1 MEIRPAPLVLAVA
14 FILTVP
20 LPSPAQ
26 TADRPSPQA
35 KVQAAT
41 QPPAQTQA
49 PSAAETSPQGAKSA
63 ISLGGMIAGVAMT
76 RLDTAVAPFFS
87 LRAIPEL
94 KFTLPAGR
102 GWTLDGE
109 ASANA
114 YGALIFPPGSS
125 AETDGD
131 IMPYRAWLRLSTARF
146 EARAG
151 LQKISFGSATLF
163 RPLMWFDGL
172 DPRDPLQ
179 LTDGVYALL
188 LRYYTPGNANFWAW
202 GLIANDD
209 RRGFD
214 LAPPDGR
221 TPEFGGRA
229 QLPLF
234 KGEIAATY
242 HRRKADI
249 ANLVPIMDPAA
260 PLPIPPVPE
269 DRFGLDGKWDI
280 GVGLSFE
287 AALVHQRTPFLF
299 TPYQRAYTIGL
310 DYTFG
315 IGHGLTAV
323 AEHFRIASSERAFS
337 RPLSP
342 EAGLSFTGLVL
353 RYPLGLRDEISGIFF
368 YDWDRRDAYRFISW
382 KRTTDALTLSAVVYW
397 NPAELLVFQGLPGSG
412 TLAGTGLELVLAY
425 YF

>member
-1 MEIRPAPLVLAVA
+1 MALRSAILVPAVA
-14 FILTVP
+14 AVLIAPV
-20 LPSPAQ
+20 PSPAQ
-26 TADRPSPQA
+26 TADEPAPKITAQATPQA
-35 KVQAAT
+35 
-41 QPPAQTQA
+41 PAQTQTS
-49 PSAAETSPQGAKSA
+49 SAAENASQEAKASVS
-63 ISLGGMIAGVAMT
+63 ISGMIAGAAIA
-76 RLDTAVAPFFS
+76 RLDTTVEPFFS

-114 YGALIFPPGSS
+114 YGSLVLHN
-125 AETDGD
+125 DGPAATSGA
-131 IMPYRAWLRLSTARF
+131 IKPYRAWLRLASSRF

-188 LRYYTPGNANFWAW
+188 LRYYTPGNANVWAW
-202 GLIANDD
+202 GLLANDD

-214 LAPPDGR
+214 LAPPDDR

-229 QLPLF
+229 QVPLF

-242 HRRKADI
+242 HHRKADI
-249 ANLVPIMDPAA
+249 AGLVPIMDPFA

-269 DRFGLDGKWDI
+269 DRFGLDGKWDV

-299 TPYQRAYTIGL
+299 TPYQRAYTVGL

-315 IGHGLTAV
+315 LGHGLTAV
-323 AEHFRIASSERAFS
+323 GEHFRIDSSARAFS
-337 RPLSP
+337 S
-342 EAGLSFTGLVL
+342 GDGFSFTGLLL
-353 RYPLGLRDEISGIFF
+353 RYPLGLRDEISGIFY
-368 YDWDRRDAYRFISW
+368 YDWEHRDAYRFLSW
-382 KRTTDALTLSAVVYW
+382 KHTTDALTLNAIVYW
-397 NPAELLVFQGLPGSG
+397 NPAELLVFQGQPGSG

>member
-1 MEIRPAPLVLAVA
+1 MRIRPVLPLFALVLAS
-14 FILTVP
+14 TYP
-20 LPSPAQ
+20 LASSAQ
-26 TADRPSPQA
+26 TADGP
-35 KVQAAT
+35 
-41 QPPAQTQA
+41 
-49 PSAAETSPQGAKSA
+49 AKSSL
-63 ISLGGMIAGVAMT
+63 SLGGMIAGAALS
-76 RLDTAVAPFFS
+76 RLDTAVEPLFS

-102 GWTLDGE
+102 AWTFDGE

-114 YGALIFPPGSS
+114 YGSLAFPRGAS
-125 AETDGD
+125 AATDGALK
-131 IMPYRAWLRLSTARF
+131 PYRAWLRLSTSRF
-146 EARAG
+146 EARVG
-151 LQKISFGSATLF
+151 LQKLSFGSATLF

-188 LRYYTPGNANFWAW
+188 LRYYAPSNANVWAW
-202 GLIANDD
+202 GLIGNDE
-209 RRGFD
+209 RRGWD
-214 LAPPDGR
+214 IAPSAAR
-221 TPEFGGRA
+221 TPEFGGRI

-242 HRRKADI
+242 HHRKTDYDSFTP
-249 ANLVPIMDPAA
+249 VYDPQ
-260 PLPIPPVPE
+260 E

-287 AALVHQRTPFLF
+287 AALVHERTGLIKA
-299 TPYQRAYTIGL
+299 PYQRAYTVGL

-315 IGHGLTAV
+315 IGRGLTAV
-323 AEHFRIASSERAFS
+323 AEHFRIASSTGAFT
-337 RPLSP
+337 P
-342 EAGLSFTGLVL
+342 GFGFSFTGLLL

-368 YDWDRRDAYRFISW
+368 YDWDRRDTYRFVSW
-382 KRTTDALTLSAVVYW
+382 KHTTDALTMSAIVYW

-412 TLAGTGLELVLAY
+412 TLAGTGLELVIGY